1 MRITAGMIGL
11 THPHSAGH
19 LRTLDALE
27 EIGEVVV
34 YDADPAARAAGPRMC
49 RKARAADADLRALL
63 ARPEVSVVVI
73 ALPNDQTP
81 GAIVEAARAGKHI
94 ICEKPCARSAAEFG
108 PALDAVARHG
118 VAFTVCYVWR
128 AHPAVA
134 RMREL
139 VQTGGVGRLTSVELR
154 MVTSQVALRDP
165 GHWLFKR
172 AAAGG
177 GILSWLG
184 CHWLDALRYV
194 GGREVRAA
202 GAMVGN
208 VGGAAIDVED
218 VAIAGLRLSG
228 GALASLYAGY
238 LLPFGPP
245 GYEGATF
252 DYGMIF
258 RGDAG
263 TVEYR
268 RSGDE
273 HRVTLRHAASGRP
286 GGAPGAAASEEVD
299 RYAPRPVPAYGG
311 EPGLRFIETFLRGVD
326 DGSRENFASAADALR
341 VLEILD
347 AVYLSARTGRTV
359 ELAGSD

>member
-27 EIGEVVV
+27 EIAEVVL
-34 YDADPAARAAGPRMC
+34 YDPDPAARAGGPAMS
-49 RKARAADADLRALL
+49 RKVEAVETDLRSLL
-63 ARPEVSVVVI
+63 ARPDVSVVVI
-73 ALPNDQTP
+73 ALRSDQAP

-94 ICEKPCARSAAEFG
+94 ICEKPCARSAAEFR
-108 PALDAVARHG
+108 PAMEAVACHG
-118 VAFTVCYVWR
+118 VGFTVCYVWR
-128 AHPAVA
+128 AHPAVE

-139 VQTGGVGRLTSVELR
+139 VQAGAVGRLVSAELR
-154 MVTSQVALRDP
+154 MVTSQVRLRDP
-165 GHWLFKR
+165 GHWLFR
-172 AAAGG
+172 RGAAGG
-177 GILSWLG
+177 GIFSWLG

-194 GGREVRAA
+194 AGEEVHTA

-208 VGGAAIDVED
+208 VGGEAIDVED
-218 VAIAGLRLSG
+218 IGIAGLRLSG

-245 GYEGATF
+245 GYEGAPF

-273 HRVTLRHAASGRP
+273 HRVTLRRAAPRP
-286 GGAPGAAASEEVD
+286 DGGPSSAAAEEVD
-299 RYAPRPVPAYGG
+299 RYILRAVPAYGG
-311 EPGLRFIETFLRGVD
+311 EPGLRFIETFLRGVN
-326 DGSRENFASAADALR
+326 DGSGAALASADDALR

-347 AVYLSARTGRTV
+347 AIYLSARTGRAV
-359 ELAGSD
+359 ELARSD